1 VTAIAVEPTA
11 SVAPPRSRRPRWIR
25 SASYDLGVAA
35 LWVPF
40 AAVAWAVADNGPA
53 VRWLVAATLMFSVMH
68 QPLTLLLVYGDR
80 KQFATRRAV
89 FTVSPFI
96 LAALVGFGMLV
107 SFVLLAVVAAV
118 WNAVHTLQQRYGL
131 TRIYGR
137 KAQDN
142 HGKTERLLLY
152 SWLVT
157 AVLAAASTRST
168 ADKVAVAGLGGVNR
182 RALDL
187 LTEAAPIARI
197 LLPIAAAV
205 AIGTLVR
212 WARAEHRNP
221 NANPAK
227 WFYVGS
233 TLVMILLVAVNP
245 LVGFIA
251 YVGSHAAEY
260 FLVVHHH
267 LEGRYR
273 PRPKA
278 PEPSAAE
285 SRAGGAKAAESRAG
299 EPVDVRTGPVAAV
312 VRSRAGRTG
321 FIAAYLAG
329 IGAVLVGLTTAGY
342 PYYTLFVLIA
352 GGLHLFY
359 DGLIWKLRRPD
370 VGRGFGIPSTQP
382 PGAPA
387 SG

>member
-1 VTAIAVEPTA
+1 MTAIAVEPVA
-11 SVAPPRSRRPRWIR
+11 PVAPPKSRQPRWIR

-40 AAVAWAVADNGPA
+40 AAVAWALADNGPA

-80 KQFATRRAV
+80 KQFATRRAI
-89 FTVSPFI
+89 FTVSPFV
-96 LAALVGFGMLV
+96 LAGLVAFGMLV
-107 SFVLLAVVAAV
+107 SFALLAVVAAV

-137 KAQDN
+137 KAQDS
-142 HGKTERLLLY
+142 HGNTERLLLY

-157 AVLAAASTRST
+157 AVLAAASARST

-182 RALDL
+182 QALDL
-187 LTEAAPIARI
+187 LTDAAPIARI

-205 AIGTLVR
+205 AVAALVR
-212 WARAEHRNP
+212 WALAEHRNP

-273 PRPKA
+273 PKA
-278 PEPSAAE
+278 
-285 SRAGGAKAAESRAG
+285 KAG

-312 VRSRAGRTG
+312 VRSPAGRTG

-329 IGAVLVGLTTAGY
+329 IGAVLVGLTAAGY
-342 PYYTLFVLIA
+342 PYFTLFVLIA

-370 VGRGFGIPSTQP
+370 VGRGFGIPGPQ
-382 PGAPA
+382 APSAA

>member
-1 VTAIAVEPTA
+1 VTAIAVEP
-11 SVAPPRSRRPRWIR
+11 VAPVVPPRSRRPRWIR

-40 AAVAWAVADNGPA
+40 AAAAWALTGNGPA

-68 QPLTLLLVYGDR
+68 QPLTLLLIYGDR

-89 FTVSPFI
+89 FTVSPFV
-96 LAALVGFGMLV
+96 LAALVAFGMLV
-107 SFVLLAVVAAV
+107 SFALLAVVAAV

-137 KAQDN
+137 KAQDT

-157 AVLAAASTRST
+157 AVLAAASARST

-182 RALDL
+182 QALDL
-187 LTEAAPIARI
+187 LTGAAPTARI
-197 LLPIAAAV
+197 LLPVAASVAV
-205 AIGTLVR
+205 ATLVR
-212 WARAEHRNP
+212 WALAEHRNP

-227 WFYVGS
+227 WCYVGS

-273 PRPKA
+273 PKPK
-278 PEPSAAE
+278 
-285 SRAGGAKAAESRAG
+285 AG
-299 EPVDVRTGPVAAV
+299 EPVDVRTGPIAAV

-329 IGAVLVGLTTAGY
+329 IGAVLVGLTAAGY
-342 PYYTLFVLIA
+342 PYFTLFVLIA

-370 VGRGFGIPSTQP
+370 VGRGFGIPNAAS
-382 PGAPA
+382 AMSAA
-387 SG
+387 SGRPGTRPGPGMTPG

>member
-1 VTAIAVEPTA
+1 MTAVAAEP
-11 SVAPPRSRRPRWIR
+11 VAPAAPLRSRRPRWIR
-25 SASYDLGVAA
+25 SAGYDLSVAA

-40 AAVAWAVADNGPA
+40 ATVGWAVADNGPA

-68 QPLTLLLVYGDR
+68 QPLTLVLVYGDR
-80 KQFATRRAV
+80 KQFATRRTV
-89 FTVSPFI
+89 FIVSPFI
-96 LAALVGFGMLV
+96 LAGLVALGMAV
-107 SFVLLAVVAAV
+107 SFALLAVVAAI

-137 KAQDN
+137 KARDS
-142 HGKTERLLLY
+142 HGNLERLLLY

-157 AVLAAASTRST
+157 AVLAAAAAKGT

-187 LTEAAPIARI
+187 LTDARPLARI
-197 LLPIAAAV
+197 LLPVAAAAAIV
-205 AIGTLVR
+205 ALVR

-221 NANPAK
+221 TANPAK
-227 WFYVGS
+227 WAYVGS
-233 TLVMILLVAVNP
+233 TLAMILLVAVNP
-245 LVGFIA
+245 LVGFVA

-273 PRPKA
+273 PKPK
-278 PEPSAAE
+278 
-285 SRAGGAKAAESRAG
+285 AG
-299 EPVDVRTGPVAAV
+299 EPVDVRSGPVAAV
-312 VRSRAGRTG
+312 VRSPAGRTG

-329 IGAVLVGLTTAGY
+329 IGAVLAVLVSAGY

-370 VGRGFGIPSTQP
+370 VGRGFGLPSAP
-382 PGAPA
+382 SPGGAA
-387 SG
+387 SA

>member
-1 VTAIAVEPTA
+1 VTAVVVEP
-11 SVAPPRSRRPRWIR
+11 VAAMSRRPRWIR
-25 SASYDLGVAA
+25 SASYDLGVAV

-40 AAVAWAVADNGPA
+40 AAVAWALADNGPA

-80 KQFATRRAV
+80 KQFATRRVV

-96 LAALVGFGMLV
+96 LAALVGFGMVV
-107 SFVLLAVVAAV
+107 SFALLAVVAAT

-137 KAQDN
+137 KAQDS
-142 HGKTERLLLY
+142 HGNSERLLLY
-152 SWLVT
+152 SWLAT
-157 AVLAAASTRST
+157 AVLAAASARGT
-168 ADKVAVAGLGGVNR
+168 AAKVAVAGIGGANR
-182 RALDL
+182 QALDL
-187 LTEAAPIARI
+187 LTGAAPIARI
-197 LLPIAAAV
+197 LLPLAV
-205 AIGTLVR
+205 VLAVVALVR
-212 WARAEHRNP
+212 WALAEHRNP

-227 WFYVGS
+227 WIYIGS

-245 LVGFIA
+245 LVGFVA

-273 PRPKA
+273 PKPK
-278 PEPSAAE
+278 P
-285 SRAGGAKAAESRAG
+285 G

-329 IGAVLVGLTTAGY
+329 IGAMLVGLTAAGY
-342 PYYTLFVLIA
+342 PYFTLFVLIA

-370 VGRGFGIPSTQP
+370 VGRGFGIPSAPSQA
-382 PGAPA
+382 GSAPA
-387 SG
+387 